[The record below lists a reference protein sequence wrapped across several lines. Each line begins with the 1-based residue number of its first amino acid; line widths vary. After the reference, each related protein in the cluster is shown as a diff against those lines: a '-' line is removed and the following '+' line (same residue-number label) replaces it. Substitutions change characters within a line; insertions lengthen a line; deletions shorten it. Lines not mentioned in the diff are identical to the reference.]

1 MWKVHVGVPAG
12 KCNCRLPATQP
23 LVRTTAVVQFPPDVS
38 VYEEVVFTMPLVK
51 VSVPFA
57 VSLLPSATPPDV
69 FAIVRLLKV
78 VELVPP
84 ITCAAE
90 PLKLNVLVFPLNVAP
105 LFVKFR
111 PTLCV

>member
-1 MWKVHVGVPAG
+1 MWNVHVGVPAG
-12 KCNCRLPATQP
+12 KSSCRFPATQP

-38 VYEEVVFTMPLVK
+38 VYEEVVFTMPPVS

-57 VSLLPSATPPDV
+57 VSLAPRETPPAV
-69 FAIVRLLKV
+69 FAIVRLLNV

-84 ITCAAE
+84 IVWAAA
-90 PLKLNVLVFPLNVAP
+90 PLKLNVLVFALNVAP
-105 LFVKFR
+105 LFVKLR